1 MIQLFL
7 YASGSVMSEDEI
19 LAAIP
24 ASTLAEIKRKDP
36 HPYFRA
42 FVVAHE
48 GVAEPF
54 VKESSGFV
62 KKIIKVFRSA
72 ILSMKGRPA
81 GAKYFDDYHKQS
93 GPRTEI
99 GREVAHVQK
108 EVNGNLHDISI
119 AYSEPSQAEAMKQKD
134 IVSMEAD
141 ADFDRETDDTFVL
154 RTIKK
159 IAAYATGKSS
169 DGATPAWA
177 GAKSVGALYAF
188 TETPPTPPQR
198 KEMTEEEIKALIARQ
213 NGSGGPQPVFKL
225 TQDGF
230 PDPHNTPHSV
240 AEHIVKSFVQAKT
253 IRPSQI
259 WGWKDIF
266 GERAQDASGATI
278 WVGGDADMRQK
289 LLDHEKSLVD
299 PLLQSMKR
307 AEVYQGE
314 LVQYRAKDFRTDL
327 AKAAAEEADKHK
339 FDDKLKSILAKR
351 IERGDGLQLDP
362 AVLLSD
368 EKERGPKL
376 ESVRGEYIKAQIDA
390 VRDEWQAGGGKP
402 EGETAPAP
410 TGNAKDGGD
419 W

>member
-7 YASGSVMSEDEI
+7 YASGSVMSEQEI
-19 LAAIP
+19 LSAIP
-24 ASTLAEIKRKDP
+24 ESTLAEIKKTDP

-54 VKESSGFV
+54 VKESQGFV

-81 GAKYFDDYHKQS
+81 GAKYYDDYHKQS

-99 GREVAHVQK
+99 GREVAHIQK

-119 AYSEPSQAEAMKQKD
+119 AYSAPSQAEAMKQKD

-154 RTIKK
+154 RTIKR
-159 IAAYATGKSS
+159 IAAYATGRSS
-169 DGATPAWA
+169 DGAAPAWA

-188 TETPPTPPQR
+188 TETPTTPQR
-198 KEMTEEEIKALIARQ
+198 KEMTEEEIRALIARQ
-213 NGSGGPQPVFKL
+213 NGGGAAPQPVFKL
-225 TQDGF
+225 TADGF

-253 IRPSQI
+253 IKPSQV

-266 GERAQDASGATI
+266 GERVQDGSGQTV

-289 LLDHEKSLVD
+289 LLEHEKGLVEPLNQSL
-299 PLLQSMKR
+299 KK

-314 LVQYRAKDFRTDL
+314 LVNYRAKDFRADL
-327 AKAAAEEADKHK
+327 VKAASEEAAKHK
-339 FDDKLKSILAKR
+339 FDDKLKGILAKR

-376 ESVRGEYIKAQIDA
+376 EALRGEYIKAQIEA

-402 EGETAPAP
+402 EGDSTPAPA
-410 TGNAKDGGD
+410 GNTDNGD

>member
-24 ASTLAEIKRKDP
+24 ASTLAEIKKKDP

-81 GAKYFDDYHKQS
+81 GAKYYDDYHKQS

-154 RTIKK
+154 RTIKRV
-159 IAAYATGKSS
+159 AAYATGKSS
-169 DGATPAWA
+169 DGAAPAWA

-188 TETPPTPPQR
+188 TETPPQR
-198 KEMTEEEIKALIARQ
+198 KEMTEEEIRALIAKQ
-213 NGSGGPQPVFKL
+213 NGGSGPQPVFKL
-225 TQDGF
+225 TADGF

-253 IRPSQI
+253 IRPSQV
-259 WGWKDIF
+259 WGWKEIF
-266 GERAQDASGATI
+266 GERVQDGNGQMV
-278 WVGGDADMRQK
+278 WVGGDADMRAK
-289 LLDHEKSLVD
+289 LLEHEKGLVEPLNQSL
-299 PLLQSMKR
+299 KK

-314 LVQYRAKDFRTDL
+314 LVQYRAKDFRADL
-327 AKAAAEEADKHK
+327 AKAAEAEADKHK
-339 FDDKLKSILAKR
+339 FDANLKAILAKR

-362 AVLLSD
+362 AVLLAE
-368 EKERGPKL
+368 EKERAPKL
-376 ESVRGEYIKAQIDA
+376 EAVRGEYIKAQIEA

-402 EGETAPAP
+402 EGDSTPAPA
-410 TGNAKDGGD
+410 GNASNGGD